1 MRHLSEWRNHNG
13 LRALGVLFSRDL
25 VIFKGPLYHSS
36 TENISNIKILFQL
49 FFDPI
54 S

>member
-1 MRHLSEWRNHNG
+1 MAKSQLLND

-36 TENISNIKILFQL
+36 TEQSFAERQRDIPSKTREQENK
-49 FFDPI
+49 
-54 S
+54 